1 VDEMAFHAGVVQ
13 GLARGVDADHVRAR
27 LDQQAPGAARDRER
41 GVPVD
46 GRLLDEMALVLDA
59 ALREKLPRV
68 RARRSPMAVIEDRP
82 SHGSG
87 P

>member
-13 GLARGVDADHVRAR
+13 GPAPGVHADHVRAR
-27 LDQQAPGAARDRER
+27 LDQQAPRVARDRER
-41 GVPVD
+41 GVAVD